1 MVNLPGL
8 ASSRDL
14 ARDAPGLG
22 LGLHVNLTL
31 GAPVLAAGAVPSLV
45 DASGRFVR
53 DRERVGEVGVPSEI
67 RDEAAAQAKRFE
79 EAFGRRPTHFDTHYH
94 MHRLPRV
101 LAAVLEVA
109 ADLGLPVRAVTPE
122 MAIQIRRRG
131 LPAADRMV
139 GDVGPDAYWTA
150 ESLVRFIQTAEEGIT
165 ELMCHP
171 GYADQALSVSTYR
184 EQREGSCV
192 RCAIRARKLRWRRPA
207 SDSSTMR
214 SWPPCRGIGC
224 DRGPGKRRNLG
235 RGCGRHGACGRVGRS
250 NRSHPQFSHRGH
262 GAPRQRRGPSQ
273 EPP

>member
-1 MVNLPGL
+1 MATYLIVNADDFNLTEGVTRGILDGHRHGIITSTTVMVNLPGL

-79 EAFGRRPTHFDTHYH
+79 EAFGRRPTHMDTHYH

-139 GDVGPDAYWTA
+139 GDVGPDAYWTV
-150 ESLVRFIQTAEEGIT
+150 ERLVTFIQTAEEGVT

-171 GYADQALSVSTYR
+171 GHADEALSVSTYR
-184 EQREGSCV
+184 EQREGELRALCDPRVKAELAAAGV
-192 RCAIRARKLRWRRPA
+192 RLINYKELAAV
-207 SDSSTMR
+207 S
-214 SWPPCRGIGC
+214 G
-224 DRGPGKRRNLG
+224 
-235 RGCGRHGACGRVGRS
+235 
-250 NRSHPQFSHRGH
+250 HRL
-262 GAPRQRRGPSQ
+262 
-273 EPP
+273 